1 MKSIGKKRFGR
12 HTLRA
17 LIFALV
23 LFACAA
29 SLALSAFAEHPLG
42 KTVSDVGNAVSDVGN
57 AVSDAASEAK
67 DHVSEALSDMADMD
81 GDGQVHDS
89 DGIIGNESRETEI
102 ADTEP
107 EQAGWVSIAVAFA
120 VVLAVVVLIILLV
133 PRKRHR
139 KNNS

>member
-42 KTVSDVGNAVSDVGN
+42 KTVSDVGN